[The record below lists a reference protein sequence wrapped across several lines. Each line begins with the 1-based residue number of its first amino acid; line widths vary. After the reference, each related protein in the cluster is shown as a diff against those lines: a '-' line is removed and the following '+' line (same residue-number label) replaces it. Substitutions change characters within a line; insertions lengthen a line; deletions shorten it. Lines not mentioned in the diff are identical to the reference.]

1 MDPVLEP
8 FWTAPAPD
16 QEDERLGALLSLH
29 AEPVVRKVV
38 SRRLGGAR
46 TDADDIV
53 SQVLLQ
59 LMLRLRQGKLEDT
72 LGGIDGFAN
81 YAAAAAH
88 HACDHAVRRKHPA
101 RWRLRNRL
109 RYVLTHDRE
118 LATWQGADGA
128 WLCGRMEW
136 THRRADGA
144 LPREDQVSGT
154 MRASARH
161 LLIGLFHLSNG
172 PLELASVVDLAASV
186 WQIPQ
191 VEMDDSS
198 SIELVRDSKPGVDVE
213 IEQRRKATQTW
224 AQIGELPVRQR
235 QALLLNLKGDAIGLF
250 LVTGTASLRAIA
262 RALEMSVEALAAMW
276 NDLPLSDS
284 ELASRLDC
292 TRQQV
297 INLRMAARKR
307 LANRLAGWS

>member
-8 FWTAPAPD
+8 FWTATVPE
-16 QEDERLGALLSLH
+16 QEEERLGALLSQD
-29 AEPVVRKVV
+29 AAPVVRKVI
-38 SRRLGGAR
+38 SRRLGASR
-46 TDADDIV
+46 NDADDIV

-59 LMLRLRQGKLEDT
+59 IMLRLRQGKLENT
-72 LGGIDGFAN
+72 LGSIEGFIN

-109 RYVLTHDRE
+109 RYVLTHDHE
-118 LATWQGADGA
+118 LATGQAADGS
-128 WLCGRMEW
+128 WLCGRTAW
-136 THRRADGA
+136 KHRRADGA
-144 LPREDQVSGT
+144 LPREEQVTAS
-154 MRASARH
+154 MRASARS
-161 LLIGLFHLSNG
+161 LLTGLFDLSGG
-172 PLELASVVDLAASV
+172 PLELSAVVDLAASV
-186 WQIPQ
+186 WQIPL

-198 SIELVRDSKPGVDVE
+198 LIDQVRDSRPGADIEV
-213 IEQRRKATQTW
+213 EQRRKATETW
-224 AQIGELPVRQR
+224 LHIGELPVRQR

-262 RALEMSVEALAAMW
+262 RSLDMSVEALAAVW
-276 NDLPLSDS
+276 NDLPLSDTD
-284 ELASRLDC
+284 LASRLDC

-307 LANRLAGWS
+307 LANRLTGWS